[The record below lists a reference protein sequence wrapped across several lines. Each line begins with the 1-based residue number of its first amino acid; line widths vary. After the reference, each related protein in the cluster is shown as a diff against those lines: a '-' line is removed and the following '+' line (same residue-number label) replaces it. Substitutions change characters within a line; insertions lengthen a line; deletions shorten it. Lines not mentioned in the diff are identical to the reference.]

1 MKQGIPFI
9 IRIPNQRQIHK
20 IANLALESIYKE
32 IINYEDNNYAIRYS
46 SNWLHYFRQMLIIE
60 SHWYKPNFFSEIPR
74 NC

>member
-32 IINYEDNNYAIRYS
+32 IINYGDNNYAIRYS
-46 SNWLHYFRQMLIIE
+46 SN
-60 SHWYKPNFFSEIPR
+60 
-74 NC
+74 